1 MIKDIKKEVMLL
13 STSQWAAY
21 RTEPPQLIWGVGGT
35 ESNKAS
41 KVRGNS

>member
-21 RTEPPQLIWGVGGT
+21 RTEPPKLIWGLGGA

-41 KVRGNS
+41 EVRGNS

>member
-21 RTEPPQLIWGVGGT
+21 RTEPPKLLWGVDGT

-41 KVRGNS
+41 EARGNS